1 MGRSY
6 GPTWYIEEEGRAGN
20 GDRRADPETK
30 KKQQIEK
37 SRHGRA
43 WFQQFVLPAHEHH
56 EFNAS
61 LGDLW

>member
-6 GPTWYIEEEGRAGN
+6 GPPRDIEEAGRAGN

-30 KKQQIEK
+30 RKQQIEK

-43 WFQQFVLPAHEHH
+43 WCQQFVLPALWEA
-56 EFNAS
+56 EARAS
-61 LGDLW
+61 